1 MALTFGQDLDAM
13 IEARNAAEW
22 EEINEEPV
30 LDREEVCER
39 LNGALDSLKD
49 VFIEIGGA
57 LSETGGFSVHSQVSS
72 IWNDLEL
79 VQDDL
84 TSLIARI
91 KEVKSA

>member
-72 IWNDLEL
+72 IWDDLEL